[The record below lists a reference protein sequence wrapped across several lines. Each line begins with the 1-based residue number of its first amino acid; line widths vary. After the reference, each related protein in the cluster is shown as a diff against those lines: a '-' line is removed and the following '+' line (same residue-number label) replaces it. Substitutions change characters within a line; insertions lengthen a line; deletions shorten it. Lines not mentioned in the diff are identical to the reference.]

1 MHLSSPVYSHETP
14 ITHTHKHTRTHTHS
28 IQFIITSHLNAN
40 LTKPNSNQRQIS
52 INQLIFLFTF
62 KMPSHSKTTI
72 PGLHS
77 NGINSIE
84 LFSPQAIYSCN
95 DTTIQL
101 NDLASHTRHT
111 LYSSQT
117 KHKTSDEISCLKCFS
132 LNQESTEQQ
141 PDYLFASNN
150 EFLQLF
156 DLRTAKQIN
165 KYKFCKETVNSVEV
179 NKARNCIVCCDDSGE
194 DSLLFTS
201 LMSWV
206 LFLLQLS

>member
-1 MHLSSPVYSHETP
+1 MHLSSPVYSHETL
-14 ITHTHKHTRTHTHS
+14 IAHTHTQTHS

-52 INQLIFLFTF
+52 INQLIFFSKF
-62 KMPSHSKTTI
+62 KMPSHHKTTI
-72 PGLHS
+72 PGLHP

-101 NDLASHTRHT
+101 NDLASDKRHT
-111 LYSSQT
+111 LYSSQTKT

-132 LNQESTEQQ
+132 LNQESNEQQ

-165 KYKFCKETVNSVEV
+165 KYKFCKETVNSIEV